1 MSRVEHFRSDGIDI
15 AFVDA
20 GEGDAILLIH
30 GFGSNMAVNWRSTGW
45 IDRLIRAGRR
55 VVAFDNR
62 GHGGSEKLYDPAL
75 YHPALMARDAANL
88 LDHLGIARADVMG
101 YSMGAR
107 IAAFLALDH
116 KAKVRSVIL
125 GGLGMALVEG
135 MGGEDAI
142 VAALEAP
149 SLDAVSDDTGR
160 TYRKFAEQTGAD
172 LRALAACMRGS
183 RETLPPERLAQIRVP
198 VLIAVG
204 TKDKVAGSAE
214 GLARLIPGAETL
226 DIPDREHLPAT
237 GDRVF
242 KEGALGFLARRP

>member
-1 MSRVEHFRSDGIDI
+1 MSRVEHFSSDGIDI
-15 AFVDA
+15 AFVDE
-20 GEGDAILLIH
+20 GEGDPILLIH
-30 GFGSNMAVNWRSTGW
+30 GFGSNIDVNWRSTGW
-45 IDRLIRAGRR
+45 IEALTRAGMR

-62 GHGGSEKLYDPAL
+62 GHGGSEKLYDPVL
-75 YHPALMARDAANL
+75 YHPALMAGDAANL
-88 LDHLGIARADVMG
+88 LDHLGIGRADVMG

-116 KAKVRSVIL
+116 SKRVRSAVL

-135 MGGEDAI
+135 MGGEHAI

-149 SLDAVSDDTGR
+149 SLDAVKDETGR
-160 TYRKFAEQTGAD
+160 TYRKFADQTGAD

-183 RETLPPERLAQIRVP
+183 RQTIAPEQLARIHVP

-204 TKDKVAGSAE
+204 TKDKVAGLAQ
-214 GLARLIPGAETL
+214 GLARLIPGAEAL
-226 DIPDREHLPAT
+226 DIPGREHLPAT

-242 KEGALGFLARRP
+242 KEGVLAFLAGRP